1 MSTPCPSCGAAVSAS
16 DGDKLVC
23 PACLTEFTV
32 GAGRVYPWWDVLLI
46 DGTRTEGVGRYAVR
60 ERVYTQRIPI
70 NARVRPSGESEW
82 VGIHEVPDFMRIYTL
97 LGVEAP
103 LQAGVRRIAGWRG
116 ARDGGAPTPVTTPKP
131 KPKPAQA
138 PVVSEGAEI
147 RVVAGHEPEEVEE
160 LDLEPEDAL
169 PEVVPFAQVETAPTP
184 RSFPWVLLLIPAA
197 FLALVCAGALVWFS

>member
-1 MSTPCPSCGAAVSAS
+1 MSTACPSCGAAVQAS
-16 DGDKLVC
+16 EGDKLVC
-23 PACLTEFTV
+23 PACLTEFSV

-46 DGTRTEGVGRYAVR
+46 DGTRTEGLGRYAVR

-70 NARVRPSGESEW
+70 NARVRPTGESEW

-116 ARDGGAPTPVTTPKP
+116 ANVAGPPTPVTTPR
-131 KPKPAQA
+131 PKPAPV
-138 PVVSEGAEI
+138 PVVSEGADV

-160 LDLEPEDAL
+160 LDLEPEEL
-169 PEVVPFAQVETAPTP
+169 PVVPFAAVETAPAP

-197 FLALVCAGALVWFS
+197 LLALLCAGALVWFS